1 MVLGGE
7 LHLCKCGM
15 SEGGCQQ
22 VHRLPGCC
30 RVVGWNAAGVGVVTT
45 AAALVAAATA
55 AVVAVAAAAGPRRT
69 VQVEGTGTPRR
80 TARATAAVPVGRLA
94 RRPRRLQQRTRTAGR
109 LCLGHLPRSCCC
121 PRPGAGG
128 V

>member
-1 MVLGGE
+1 MYNSTLVVRHMSAVKNRNVYRTNMLVWHMVLGGE

-45 AAALVAAATA
+45 AAALVAAAA
-55 AVVAVAAAAGPRRT
+55 AVVP
-69 VQVEGTGTPRR
+69 
-80 TARATAAVPVGRLA
+80 
-94 RRPRRLQQRTRTAGR
+94 
-109 LCLGHLPRSCCC
+109 
-121 PRPGAGG
+121 
-128 V
+128 